1 MAKNSSSLLT
11 YFVLAALLIAP
22 ATFYFL
28 FVTAGMN
35 YTSLNYYGPKEVEK
49 SMVDG
54 KEVIDTIYHSV
65 PDFSFTDQNG
75 KIVTGASFDSKVYV
89 ADFFFTTCQS
99 ICPIMTNQM
108 LRVQEEFEGVVELA
122 FLSHTVDPE
131 TDSTEVLK
139 AYQLHKQ
146 ADGKNWS
153 FVTGNKAE
161 LYEIARKGYFVPV
174 QDGDGGPDD
183 FIHSPMFMLV
193 DKEKH
198 IRGFYDGTNTEEVDK
213 LIDDIKKL
221 LTDYVMSK
229 KD

>member
-1 MAKNSSSLLT
+1 MKRNSSSLLK
-11 YFVLAALLIAP
+11 YSVLVALLVAP
-22 ATFYFL
+22 ATFYFMY
-28 FVTAGMN
+28 VTTGMN
-35 YTSLNYYGPKEVEK
+35 YTSLNYYGPKDIEK

-54 KEVIDTIYHSV
+54 EEVVDTIYHSI

-75 KIVTGASFDSKVYV
+75 KTVTQASFDSKVYV

-108 LRVQEEFEGVVELA
+108 LRVQQEFEDVSELA

-131 TDSTEVLK
+131 TDSMEVLK
-139 AYQLHKQ
+139 EYQINKQ
-146 ADGKNWS
+146 ADKENWS
-153 FVTGNKAE
+153 FVTGNKTE

-174 QDGDGGPDD
+174 ADGDGGPDD
-183 FIHSPMFMLV
+183 FIHSPMFILI

-198 IRGFYDGTNTEEVDK
+198 IRGFYDGTNSEEVDK

-221 LTDYVMSK
+221 LTDYVMAK
-229 KD
+229 KQ

>member
-1 MAKNSSSLLT
+1 MEKNSSSLLK

-35 YTSLNYYGPKEVEK
+35 YTSLNYYGPRDVEK

-54 KEVIDTIYHSV
+54 EEVIDTIYHSI

-75 KIVTGASFDSKVYV
+75 KTVTAASFDSKVYV
-89 ADFFFTTCQS
+89 TDFFFTTCQS
-99 ICPIMTNQM
+99 ICPIMTTQM
-108 LRVQEEFEGVVELA
+108 LRVQEEFAGVVELA
-122 FLSHTVDPE
+122 FLSHTVNPE
-131 TDSTEVLK
+131 MDSSEVLK
-139 AYQLHKQ
+139 AYLIDKQ
-146 ADGKNWS
+146 ADEKNWS

-183 FIHSPMFMLV
+183 FIHSPMLILI

-213 LIDDIKKL
+213 LIEDIKKL

-229 KD
+229 KH

>member
-1 MAKNSSSLLT
+1 
-11 YFVLAALLIAP
+11 
-22 ATFYFL
+22 
-28 FVTAGMN
+28 
-35 YTSLNYYGPKEVEK
+35 
-49 SMVDG
+49 
-54 KEVIDTIYHSV
+54 
-65 PDFSFTDQNG
+65 
-75 KIVTGASFDSKVYV
+75 
-89 ADFFFTTCQS
+89 
-99 ICPIMTNQM
+99 M

-131 TDSTEVLK
+131 TDSTEALK

-161 LYEIARKGYFVPV
+161 LYDIARKGYFVPV